1 MEIPVINRMTEL
13 EASISSLNNP
23 SLISRLISTLE
34 LDSSLPFEFCKWG
47 ALFLTLLYAF
57 TTFAYK
63 IKILVLHFHSKSKS
77 LLSSV
82 SDPLQSHFDDE
93 FSTDDDENDDVCS
106 SSDDDDEEEEVTA
119 SSCDDLTRFGED
131 FRVKGSSGNFSEK
144 YPWRKRKLALRRRR
158 SIGDNFSLSE
168 LVNANGVVK
177 LWESSI
183 PAVSFSPTVTF
194 TAGAGEDGKF
204 GLALWDLRM
213 KWESPTV
220 QADWKSDRRGRAVGV
235 SIDCGRTGKVYVR
248 DGRSMGLTVGDVRM
262 ADTPL
267 ENLTESGE
275 ATWRDADGVT
285 SVAESKNDFPF
296 FCF

>member
-34 LDSSLPFEFCKWG
+34 LNSSVPFQFCKWG

-57 TTFAYK
+57 ALFAYK

-93 FSTDDDENDDVCS
+93 FSADDGENDDVCS
-106 SSDDDDEEEEVTA
+106 SSDDDDEEEEVPS
-119 SSCDDLTRFGED
+119 SSCEELTRFDED
-131 FRVKGSSGNFSEK
+131 FQVKGSSGNFSEN
-144 YPWRKRKLALRRRR
+144 PWQKRKLGLRRRR

-194 TAGAGEDGKF
+194 TAGACEDGRL
-204 GLALWDLRM
+204 GLGLWDFRM
-213 KWESPTV
+213 KWESPAV
-220 QADWKSDRRGRAVGV
+220 QTEWKSDWRGRAVRVG
-235 SIDCGRTGKVYVR
+235 IDSGRTGKVYVR
-248 DGRSMGLTVGDVRM
+248 DDRSMGLTVGDVRM
-262 ADTPL
+262 ADTAL

-275 ATWRDADGVT
+275 ATWWDADGVT

-296 FCF
+296 FHF